1 MYSMVNILSIMSK
14 LEEWSAQLKEW
25 IMANYTNPV
34 LWVGIVAVGFL
45 FFKVMFSTL
54 NKD

>member
-1 MYSMVNILSIMSK
+1 MYNLVNVLDIIK
-14 LEEWSAQLKEW
+14 TLEEWSDKLKAW
-25 IMANYTNPV
+25 IFDNYNNPV
-34 LWVGIVAVGFL
+34 LWVGIVVVGVL